1 LTLPLFDGIFCLSF
15 FFYFALIAVAR
26 LSWQPIWLVV
36 LTDFIY

>member
-1 LTLPLFDGIFCLSF
+1 MAFFACP

-26 LSWQPIWLVV
+26 LGWQPIWLVV